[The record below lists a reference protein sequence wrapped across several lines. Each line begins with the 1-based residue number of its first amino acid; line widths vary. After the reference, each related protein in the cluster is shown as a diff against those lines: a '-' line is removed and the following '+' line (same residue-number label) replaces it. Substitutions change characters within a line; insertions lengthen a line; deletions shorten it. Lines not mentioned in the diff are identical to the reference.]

1 MATRSNIA
9 IILKE
14 EDKARVF
21 AELNERLEEVGDRFR
36 YGVDNGNVLQIYCH
50 WDGYPDGVGQDLLD
64 DFNSYDK
71 ALELILEGDHSTPH
85 ESYTSMG
92 GDWESNRPVQRT
104 QPRRCEEYLYVFKDG
119 NWKIPVND
127 EMIDIEYIDAEGYC
141 SIKDYLEFRY

>member
-21 AELNERLEEVGDRFR
+21 AELNERLEKTEDNPFR

-50 WDGYPDGVGQDLLD
+50 WDGYPEGVGHDLLK

-71 ALELILEGDHSTPH
+71 ALEMILEGDHSTPY
-85 ESYTSMG
+85 ESYTSKG
-92 GDWESNRPVQRT
+92 EDWESNRPEQRT
-104 QPRRCEEYLYVFKDG
+104 QPRCHEEYLYVFKDG
-119 NWKIPVND
+119 EWKMPTEDDDYEDLVD
-127 EMIDIEYIDAEGYC
+127 EDGYV
-141 SIKDYLEFRY
+141 SLKDYLK

>member
-21 AELNERLEEVGDRFR
+21 AELNERLEEVGGRFR

-50 WDGYPDGVGQDLLD
+50 WDGYPEGVGQDLLD

-71 ALELILEGDHSTPH
+71 ALEMILEGDHSTPYEPYAGH
-85 ESYTSMG
+85 GE
-92 GDWESNRPVQRT
+92 DWVSNRPDQRSE
-104 QPRRCEEYLYVFKDG
+104 PICYEEYLYVFKDEE
-119 NWKIPVND
+119 WKMPTGDDDYEDLVD
-127 EMIDIEYIDAEGYC
+127 EDGYV
-141 SIKDYLEFRY
+141 SLKDYLK